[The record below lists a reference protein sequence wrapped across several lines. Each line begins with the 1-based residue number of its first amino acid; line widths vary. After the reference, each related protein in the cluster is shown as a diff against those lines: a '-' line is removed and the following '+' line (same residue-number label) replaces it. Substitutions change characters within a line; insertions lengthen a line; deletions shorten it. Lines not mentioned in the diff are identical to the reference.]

1 MSAIAQTQNF
11 SYPIGKFSYT
21 SPLTRSQRDAAIE
34 TIAQTPAKLRAAV
47 RGLSPDQLDTP
58 YRPGGW
64 TVRQVAH
71 HVPDSHLNAYIRTKL
86 ALTENEPLIKPY
98 DEKAWAELAD
108 SRLTP
113 TETSLVLLEA
123 VHERWN
129 HLLRAVSDADF
140 ARTFRHPE
148 HGVRTLDWMVAL
160 YAWHG
165 PHHVAHVTSLRERM
179 GWA

>member
-1 MSAIAQTQNF
+1 MSPTAVTQNF

-21 SPLTRSQRDAAIE
+21 GPLTRSQGDAAIE

-47 RGLSPDQLDTP
+47 RGLSPEQLDTP

-86 ALTENEPLIKPY
+86 ALTENEPMIKPY

-108 SRLTP
+108 SRLSP
-113 TETSLVLLEA
+113 IETSLVLLEA

-129 HLLRAVSDADF
+129 HLLRAATDADF
-140 ARTFRHPE
+140 TRTFRHPE
-148 HGVRTLDWMVAL
+148 HGVRTLDWMVGL

>member
-1 MSAIAQTQNF
+1 MSPTAVTQNF
-11 SYPIGKFSYT
+11 SYPIGKFSYVD
-21 SPLTRSQRDAAIE
+21 PLTKSQRSTAIE

-47 RGLSPDQLDTP
+47 RGLSPEQLDTP

-86 ALTENEPLIKPY
+86 ALTEQEPTIKPY
-98 DEKAWAELAD
+98 NEKAWAELAD

-113 TETSLVLLEA
+113 IEASLSLLEA
-123 VHERWN
+123 VHERWV
-129 HLLRAVSDADF
+129 HLLRAMSDADF

-148 HGVRTLDWMVAL
+148 HGVRTMDWMVGL

-165 PHHVAHVTSLRERM
+165 PHHTAHITSLRERM
-179 GWA
+179 GW